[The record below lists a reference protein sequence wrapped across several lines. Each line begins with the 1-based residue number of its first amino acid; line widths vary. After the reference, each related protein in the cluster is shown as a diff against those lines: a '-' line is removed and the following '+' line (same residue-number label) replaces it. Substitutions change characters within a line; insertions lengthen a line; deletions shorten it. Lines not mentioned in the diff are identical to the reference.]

1 MCIYEMRSSR
11 LLIEARCRLKASWR
25 KCCFC
30 RAKYLCTTHSKPNKT
45 HTTTA
50 SVDAFIDKQPK
61 ASSSRA
67 ASAREVEIGK
77 EVRDDCRTLM
87 KLMHE
92 LTGAEPYMYGPTIVG
107 FGTYHYTYASGH
119 EGDAPL
125 AAFSPRKPELVIY
138 FTPGIF
144 EHELELMAKLGKCK
158 TTKGCLY
165 VKRLND
171 INMKVLKTLL
181 KKSIALTRKTW
192 PPS

>member
-1 MCIYEMRSSR
+1 MCD
-11 LLIEARCRLKASWR
+11 
-25 KCCFC
+25 
-30 RAKYLCTTHSKPNKT
+30 YLAFMPPIPNKT
-45 HTTTA
+45 QATTA

-61 ASSSRA
+61 
-67 ASAREVEIGK
+67 E

-107 FGTYHYTYASGH
+107 YGTYHYRYASGH

-138 FTPGIF
+138 FAPGIF
-144 EHELELMAKLGKCK
+144 EQEPELMAYLGKCR

-165 VKRLND
+165 VKRLGD
-171 INMKVLKTLL
+171 IDGKVLKNLL
-181 KKSIALTRKTW
+181 KRSIALVRKTY
-192 PPS
+192 PHK